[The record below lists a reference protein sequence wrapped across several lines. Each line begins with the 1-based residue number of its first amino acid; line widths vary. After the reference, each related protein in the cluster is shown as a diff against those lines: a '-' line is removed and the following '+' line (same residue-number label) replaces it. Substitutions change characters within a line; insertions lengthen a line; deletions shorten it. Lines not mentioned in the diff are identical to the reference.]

1 MTNEQIQMMRDR
13 QINRCEAICKA
24 LDMSFHYDV
33 CESGFTEF
41 YFRLNDGS
49 KHLIKRVENI
59 ESLPSYTD
67 RPQRPGDIPGVIY
80 NFVTTEEF
88 ERMIKD
94 GELYEYNV
102 HHD

>member
-49 KHLIKRVENI
+49 KHLIKRVENDF
-59 ESLPSYTD
+59 LD
-67 RPQRPGDIPGVIY
+67 
-80 NFVTTEEF
+80 TEES
-88 ERMIKD
+88 KC
-94 GELYEYNV
+94 LSNYEPSSQQISMWRALGLL
-102 HHD
+102 

>member
-24 LDMSFHYDV
+24 LDMTFHYDV

-49 KHLIKRVENI
+49 KHLIKRVENDF
-59 ESLPSYTD
+59 LD
-67 RPQRPGDIPGVIY
+67 
-80 NFVTTEEF
+80 TEES
-88 ERMIKD
+88 KC
-94 GELYEYNV
+94 LSNYEPSSQQLSMWRALGLL
-102 HHD
+102 

>member
-49 KHLIKRVENI
+49 KHLIKRVENDF
-59 ESLPSYTD
+59 LD
-67 RPQRPGDIPGVIY
+67 
-80 NFVTTEEF
+80 TEES
-88 ERMIKD
+88 KC
-94 GELYEYNV
+94 LSNYEPSSQQLSMWRALGLL
-102 HHD
+102 